1 MSLPL
6 RKRTV
11 HFYEIHLSSY
21 TKAAVKNPSC
31 ASLTDLLNNFA
42 LLASGSTLPR
52 TIRKSSQLHTVL
64 ADWRYDPASNCYE
77 LLISKANAALSDVAL
92 RDMGTAKLRKA
103 GKTKLEGIEVSAHV
117 LIRPNADGKRAACLL
132 TMGAGVS
139 AKDIEVLLRLLSRQA
154 SKAKDSR
161 SKALFYFDD
170 PSGAK
175 GPDGMP
181 LQYKVQY
188 GFAAFGHQG
197 QTLATALQTGEFES
211 MELIAHEQEKFDA
224 GGNLEIVERSIGIQA
239 KLPKTVTG
247 ASIRN
252 AIRSYQQSPD
262 GALYDKLRL
271 HYKTVAGKRTS
282 AVLEIKNLDA
292 AFTLKEHI
300 EFESD
305 VEAQQEKLSAV
316 ILAGMKPLLQ
326 LVP

>member
-1 MSLPL
+1 MSLPM

-11 HFYEIHLSSY
+11 HFYEIHLHSF
-21 TKAAVKNPSC
+21 TKAAIKNPSC
-31 ASLTDLLNNFA
+31 ASLTDLLQSFT
-42 LLASGSTLPR
+42 LLASGSKLPR
-52 TIRKSSQLHTVL
+52 TIRQSSHLHTVL
-64 ADWRYDPASNCYE
+64 ADWHYDSASNCYE
-77 LLISKANAALSDVAL
+77 LLVSKANAALSDVAL
-92 RDMGTAKLRKA
+92 RDLGTAKLRKA
-103 GKTKLEGIEVSAHV
+103 GKTKVEGIEVSAHA
-117 LIRPNADGKRAACLL
+117 LIRPNTDGKKAALLL
-132 TMGAGVS
+132 TMGAGVAS
-139 AKDIEVLLRLLSRQA
+139 KDIEVLLRLLSRVA
-154 SKAKDSR
+154 AKDPR

-175 GPDGMP
+175 GPDGKP

-197 QTLATALQTGEFES
+197 QTLATALKTGEFEG

-247 ASIRN
+247 AAIRN
-252 AIRSYQQSPD
+252 AIRSYQKTPD

-282 AVLEIKNLDA
+282 AILDINNLDA

-300 EFESD
+300 EFDSD
-305 VEAQQEKLSAV
+305 VEAQQERLDSI
-316 ILAGMKPLLQ
+316 ILKGMKPLLQ
-326 LVP
+326 LVPL

>member
-11 HFYEIHLSSY
+11 HFYEIHLRSY

-31 ASLTDLLNNFA
+31 ASLTDLLRSFT
-42 LLASGSTLPR
+42 LLASGSKLPR
-52 TIRKSSQLHTVL
+52 TIRQSSQLHTVL
-64 ADWRYDPASNCYE
+64 ADWSYDAANNCYE
-77 LLISKANAALSDVAL
+77 LLVSKANAALSDVAL
-92 RDMGTAKLRKA
+92 RDLGTTKLRKA
-103 GKTKLEGIEVSAHV
+103 GKTKVEGIEVSAHV
-117 LIRPNADGKRAACLL
+117 LIRPNPDGKKAALLL
-132 TMGAGVS
+132 TMGAGIAS
-139 AKDIEVLLRLLSRQA
+139 KDIEVLLRLLSRLA
-154 SKAKDSR
+154 AKDPR
-161 SKALFYFDD
+161 SKELFYFDD
-170 PSGAK
+170 PSGAR
-175 GPDGMP
+175 GPDGLP

-239 KLPKTVTG
+239 KLPKAVTG

-282 AVLEIKNLDA
+282 AVLDIKNLDA

-305 VEAQQEKLSAV
+305 VEAQQENLSVV
-316 ILAGMKPLLQ
+316 ILAGMKSLLQ
-326 LVP
+326 LVPA

>member
-11 HFYEIHLSSY
+11 HFYEIHLHSS

-31 ASLTDLLNNFA
+31 APLTDLLQSFS
-42 LLASGSTLPR
+42 LLASGNKLPR

-64 ADWRYDPASNCYE
+64 ADWRYDAANNCYE
-77 LLISKANAALSDVAL
+77 LLVSKANAALSDVAL
-92 RDMGTAKLRKA
+92 RDLGTTKLRKA
-103 GKTKLEGIEVSAHV
+103 GKTKVEGIEVSAHV
-117 LIRPNADGKRAACLL
+117 LIRPNTDGKKAALLL
-132 TMGAGVS
+132 TMGAGVAS
-139 AKDIEVLLRLLSRQA
+139 KDIEVLLRLLSRLA
-154 SKAKDSR
+154 AKDPR

-170 PSGAK
+170 PSGVK
-175 GPDGMP
+175 GPDGKP

-197 QTLATALQTGEFES
+197 QTLATALRTGEFES

-247 ASIRN
+247 ASVRN
-252 AIRSYQQSPD
+252 AIRSFQQTPD

-282 AVLEIKNLDA
+282 AVLDIKNLDA

-300 EFESD
+300 EFDSD
-305 VEAQQEKLSAV
+305 VEAQQERLESV
-316 ILAGMKPLLQ
+316 ILKGMKPLLQ
-326 LVP
+326 LVPL